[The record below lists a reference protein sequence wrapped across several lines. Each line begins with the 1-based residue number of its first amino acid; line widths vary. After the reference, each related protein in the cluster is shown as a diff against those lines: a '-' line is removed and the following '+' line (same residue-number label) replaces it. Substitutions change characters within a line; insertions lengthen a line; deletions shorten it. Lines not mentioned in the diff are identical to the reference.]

1 MTVGE
6 FLDTVSE
13 VLSTWFAWKDSFT
26 LVPYVTMVVNVFVAC
41 VLSTVVTN
49 SNVELLDQGMNM
61 SGMVSGAAITIVTL
75 TFSLTVLSV
84 QIASQA
90 YSPRLLDTFLKDPVS
105 KVVISVNLGSY
116 AYCYTMNYF
125 LYTSPEDP
133 LVPFL
138 AIHFLSVQMFLI
150 LAAFVGFIHFF
161 INGFRLEQIL
171 NRAQEACFVAA
182 RNFSDADYDKSTT
195 EADLPDVPKNA
206 YKVTAD
212 RSGYLNRFR
221 LEQNV
226 HMAQKIDVCV
236 RYNRHIGEF
245 VAEGTILAHVW
256 DANTQKSSEPL
267 PLSERVINYI
277 EESQHDIE
285 DRDAWMDAVVEE
297 KLGIFILNGVVLS
310 KRRSGEMDVT
320 LAIQQLSD
328 TAMRALSP
336 GVNDPQTAIQC
347 MDVLAVVMGRLV
359 DMELGLPSARD
370 KQGNIRLW
378 GPRRS
383 FSYLLSM
390 LDPIR
395 HYGGGD
401 LAVCRRGIRLF
412 GDLGAILTRRDAADS
427 RIPTVLSQ
435 MEQWLNAAKQNFIKN
450 SPELASLQALYDH
463 EVANITVAKSTT
475 VQEDETVKVDMQELE
490 ITHNHDDPS
499 DGSVEHT
506 LLETVAGKMQKLF

>member
-1 MTVGE
+1 MGE
-6 FLDTVSE
+6 FLNTVSN

-26 LVPYVTMVVNVFVAC
+26 LVPYISIVVNVFLAC
-41 VLSTVVTN
+41 LLSIAHTS
-49 SNVELLDQGMNM
+49 SNVNLLDQGMNM

-84 QIASQA
+84 QIAAQS
-90 YSPRLLDTFLKDPVS
+90 YSPRLLDAFLKDPVS

-125 LYTSPEDP
+125 LYPSPEDP
-133 LVPFL
+133 DVPYL

-171 NRAQEACFVAA
+171 NRAQEACFMAA
-182 RNFSDADYDKSTT
+182 RNFADADYDKSTT
-195 EADLPDVPKNA
+195 EADLPDVPTNA
-206 YKVTAD
+206 YKVTAY

-226 HMAQKIDVCV
+226 NMAQKIDVCV

-256 DANTQKSSEPL
+256 DANTQKPSEPSH
-267 PLSERVINYI
+267 LSKRVINCM
-277 EESQHDIE
+277 EESHDDVE
-285 DRDAWMDAVVEE
+285 DREEWVDAAVEE
-297 KLGIFILNGVVLS
+297 KLGIFVLNGVVLS
-310 KRRSGEMDVT
+310 TKRSGEMDVT

-336 GVNDPQTAIQC
+336 AVNDPQTAIQC
-347 MDVLAVVMGRLV
+347 MDVLAVVLGRLV
-359 DMELGLPSARD
+359 NMELGLPSARD
-370 KQGNIRLW
+370 KDGNLRLW

-412 GDLGAILTRRDAADS
+412 GDLGEILTRKNASDS
-427 RIPTVLSQ
+427 RISTVLSQ
-435 MEQWLNAAKQNFIKN
+435 MEQWLIAAKQNFIKD
-450 SPELASLQALYDH
+450 SLELDSLQALYDH
-463 EVANITVAKSTT
+463 ELEGLTVAMSTT
-475 VQEDETVKVDMQELE
+475 VQEDETVKANMQELE
-490 ITHNHDDPS
+490 ITHR
-499 DGSVEHT
+499 SVT
-506 LLETVAGKMQKLF
+506 SKMQRPRFRRWSSG

>member
-1 MTVGE
+1 
-6 FLDTVSE
+6 
-13 VLSTWFAWKDSFT
+13 
-26 LVPYVTMVVNVFVAC
+26 
-41 VLSTVVTN
+41 
-49 SNVELLDQGMNM
+49 M
-61 SGMVSGAAITIVTL
+61 SGMVSGASITIVTL

-84 QIASQA
+84 QIAAQA

-116 AYCYTMNYF
+116 AYCFTMNYF
-125 LYTSPEDP
+125 LYDTSEDP
-133 LVPFL
+133 AVPYL
-138 AIHFLSVQMFLI
+138 AINFLSVQIFLI

-182 RNFSDADYDKSTT
+182 RNFADADYDKATT
-195 EADLPDVPKNA
+195 ETDLPDVPKNA

-226 HMAQKIDVCV
+226 SMAQKLDVCV

-256 DANTQKSSEPL
+256 DANTHNSSEPL
-267 PLSERVINYI
+267 PLSGRVVNYI
-277 EESQHDIE
+277 EESQDPENRNDWE
-285 DRDAWMDAVVEE
+285 DAVEE
-297 KLGIFILNGVVLS
+297 KLGIFVANGVVLS
-310 KRRSGEMDVT
+310 KKRSGEMDVT

-336 GVNDPQTAIQC
+336 GTNDPQTAIQC
-347 MDVLAVVMGRLV
+347 MDVLAVVLGRLV

-370 KQGNIRLW
+370 NEGIVRLW

-383 FSYLLSM
+383 FAYLLSM

-412 GDLGAILTRRDAADS
+412 GDLGAILTRRNISDS

-435 MEQWLNAAKQNFIKN
+435 MEQWLNVAKQNFIKY
-450 SPELASLQALYDH
+450 SPEIVSLQALYDH
-463 EVANITVAKSTT
+463 ELENITVAQSTT
-475 VQEDETVKVDMQELE
+475 VQEDEKVKVNMQELE
-490 ITHNHDDPS
+490 ITHNKDEPT
-499 DGSVEHT
+499 DGSVEQSI
-506 LLETVAGKMQKLF
+506 LVTVAGKMQTLF